1 MDLQEKEE
9 TLPHLVV
16 EVNRLK
22 AEKKDVAKEYK
33 EQIDG
38 KETQIA
44 ILAQEIEF
52 AKLNNGY

>member
-9 TLPHLVV
+9 TLAHLVV

-22 AEKKDVAKEYK
+22 AEKRDVTKEYK

-44 ILAQEIEF
+44 TLAQEIEF

>member
-9 TLPHLVV
+9 TLAHLVV

-38 KETQIA
+38 KETQIVT
-44 ILAQEIEF
+44 LAQEIEF
-52 AKLNNGY
+52 AKLNNEY

>member
-9 TLPHLVV
+9 TLAHLVV